1 MMKYGKL
8 RFLIAKHYLTKT
20 LDQITYE
27 QKNTGTFT
35 LRMIA
40 IMKLMNRA
48 MDKVFPRR
56 DQNQKNMGLKFHY
69 VHIDQSNN
77 AITNLK
83 NEQHNHHH
91 DIVLSKVQDVL
102 KN

>member
-1 MMKYGKL
+1 
-8 RFLIAKHYLTKT
+8 
-20 LDQITYE
+20 
-27 QKNTGTFT
+27 
-35 LRMIA
+35 
-40 IMKLMNRA
+40 